1 MGVNFPSRSRRVA
14 LTYVLSRVSPVKT
27 QRTRAASPRRRLG
40 KRQLEALIEEAI
52 IDAYGESEQRV
63 GFLTMLEEHL
73 AVPFATEILGT
84 AVRVERVD
92 LNDADEIVAICRRGR
107 ARQLIPLL
115 NLPLPSPPPAGWEWI
130 DAYRHWVRGGR

>member
-1 MGVNFPSRSRRVA
+1 MSKVPQVKTMRSREA
-14 LTYVLSRVSPVKT
+14 T
-27 QRTRAASPRRRLG
+27 QRSRLG

-63 GFLTMLEEHL
+63 GFLTMLQEHL

-84 AVRVERVD
+84 PVRVERVD

-107 ARQLIPLL
+107 ERQMIPLL